1 MPDAFQVLKKDHEE
15 MKTMLAQL
23 EEGPKVSTG
32 ATADQLKQRK
42 RAVEAMI
49 IEEAKHEA
57 VEQQYFWPAVRKVGP
72 EGERVADAGLEQEA
86 EADPILANLDRLK
99 ADDAEFE
106 GLLMAFISAARAHI
120 AFEEGHAWPLLR
132 SAITAEEADSLG
144 KRLSEAKKLAPTR
157 AHPDIPPQ
165 AGPAKA
171 VGPVAGVADRLR
183 DVLTGR
189 GRSPS

>member
-23 EEGPKVSTG
+23 EEGPKVNTG
-32 ATADQLKQRK
+32 ATADQLKHRK

-57 VEQQYFWPAVRKVGP
+57 VEQQYFWPAVRKIGP
-72 EGERVADAGLEQEA
+72 EGERVAGVGLEQEA

-132 SAITAEEADSLG
+132 ASITAEEADYLG
-144 KRLSEAKKLAPTR
+144 ERLSEAKKLAPTR
-157 AHPDIPPQ
+157 AHPHV
-165 AGPAKA
+165 PAQGGAVKT